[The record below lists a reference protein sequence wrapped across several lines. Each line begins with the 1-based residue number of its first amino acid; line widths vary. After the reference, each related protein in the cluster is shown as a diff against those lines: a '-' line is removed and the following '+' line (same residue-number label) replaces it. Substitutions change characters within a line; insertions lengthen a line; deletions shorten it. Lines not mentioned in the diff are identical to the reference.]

1 VRQSAWRPSRNCRT
15 SAELRFGQA
24 REPRSGRSE
33 AEGLDQTADRR
44 TISRRDG
51 RGARDLGARQRT
63 CKANEARWW
72 MKGRRRRSTGRRS
85 RNSERVRAH
94 LYQREF
100 RAKPVSRADGSSE
113 RRRARGRIM
122 RRTRQVPGP
131 GAVPP
136 DERDMRLG
144 GERPPKIGRGTVIG
158 GWQRGSLTPQ
168 MPRSL
173 LPTAARTVTRAA
185 NNAARLRAVKL
196 LLAKNIATSPAETI
210 TLLWRA
216 R

>member
-1 VRQSAWRPSRNCRT
+1 MRSSIRRPSRSCQDP
-15 SAELRFGQA
+15 AEPRFGQA
-24 REPRSGRSE
+24 RSPVRGRSE
-33 AEGLDQTADRR
+33 AEWLDRAADRR

-51 RGARDLGARQRT
+51 RGARDLRARQRT
-63 CKANEARWW
+63 RKANEARWW

-94 LYQREF
+94 LYEREF
-100 RAKPVSRADGSSE
+100 RAKPVSRADGASE

-122 RRTRQVPGP
+122 RRTRRVPGP

-144 GERPPKIGRGTVIG
+144 RERPPKIGRGTVIG

-168 MPRSL
+168 MLHQCCRQ
-173 LPTAARTVTRAA
+173 AR
-185 NNAARLRAVKL
+185 RLRDGRHSA
-196 LLAKNIATSPAETI
+196 PPD
-210 TLLWRA
+210 
-216 R
+216 